1 MKEKSK
7 ASPIKIASG
16 RDTKPT
22 RMMAHSAPNPST
34 DVPKAP
40 SSRPKVPQRD
50 PPVMMLPPSPPVFSP
65 AQGIAQ
71 PPRFVSDWTSASVFS
86 SSCPNTTYDI
96 GAQKKKEKEWSLT
109 PLDEMDEPEEV
120 VQPKYDDLSKL
131 SQSPTIFS
139 LLQHSLPTNA
149 GIPFKPAEK
158 AFVPSSRGSDTV
170 SINIAPRA
178 EAKRTND
185 LNDTEEIMFP
195 MSMDGDADS
204 ELAAEAEQYL
214 TFH

>member
-1 MKEKSK
+1 MKEKSM
-7 ASPIKIASG
+7 ASPIKIANN
-16 RDTKPT
+16 RDKPT

-34 DVPKAP
+34 AVPKAP

-65 AQGIAQ
+65 AQGIVP
-71 PPRFVSDWTSASVFS
+71 PPRFVSDWTSVCS
-86 SSCPNTTYDI
+86 SSCPSATYDS

-120 VQPKYDDLSKL
+120 VQPKFDDLSKL

-139 LLQHSLPTNA
+139 LLQHSLPTHA

-158 AFVPSSRGSDTV
+158 AFVPSSRGSDTTV
-170 SINIAPRA
+170 SIIAPRS
-178 EAKRTND
+178 EAKRPSND
-185 LNDTEEIMFP
+185 LADDPEEIMFP

>member
-1 MKEKSK
+1 MKEKTR

-16 RDTKPT
+16 REKPT
-22 RMMAHSAPNPST
+22 RVIAHSAPTPST
-34 DVPKAP
+34 EIPKAP

-65 AQGIAQ
+65 GQGPTSVQ
-71 PPRFVSDWTSASVFS
+71 PARFVSDWTSVFS
-86 SSCPNTTYDI
+86 SSCPNTSYLDLGI
-96 GAQKKKEKEWSLT
+96 QKKKEPWSLT
-109 PLDEMDEPEEV
+109 PLDEMDEPEEI
-120 VQPKYDDLSKL
+120 VQPKFDDLSKL

-139 LLQHSLPTNA
+139 LLQRSLPTHA
-149 GIPFKPAEK
+149 GVPFKAPEK
-158 AFVPSSRGSDTV
+158 TFVPSSRVETV
-170 SINIAPRA
+170 SIIAPRS
-178 EAKRTND
+178 EAKRGND

-204 ELAAEAEQYL
+204 ELAADAEQYL